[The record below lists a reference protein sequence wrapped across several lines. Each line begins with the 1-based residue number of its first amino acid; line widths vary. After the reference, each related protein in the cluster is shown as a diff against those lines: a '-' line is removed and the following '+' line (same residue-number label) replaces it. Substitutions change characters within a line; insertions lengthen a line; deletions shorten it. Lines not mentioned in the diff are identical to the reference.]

1 VRLSLFLSFLLSF
14 APLFLSKTTASNGLD
29 TLGSPL
35 TESINS
41 PYNEAAPVLSAN
53 GLYLYFSRKG
63 HPQNMGEDNNSDV
76 WVAYR
81 PSPSALWQRA
91 VSLGAPI
98 NNDEDNTI
106 VGTNLYGTS
115 LYYTTNNPNF
125 IFCSHKKGRS
135 WGTPYSI
142 PIRALNNKGRQLHA
156 SMSMDENVLL
166 IAMQGEE
173 TFGGNDIY
181 VSFKDTAGIWS
192 RPQNVGATINGGRNE
207 AKIILAADNE
217 TIYFASN
224 RQGTIGGLDWWMSRR
239 TDATWTNWTTPVNL
253 GVGVNTSGDDTSLAV
268 PVLGNYAIVAS
279 SESGSLNLV
288 EVKLREELR
297 PYPTFLVE
305 GKIKI
310 LDKNVPT
317 ELKIQCQITK
327 GKEKYVI
334 GNEFKNSQNY
344 QFLLPRETNALIYAQ
359 NELFFSNSIFMPASG
374 KIKIELDGSSETN
387 TLTKEEIK
395 IERLQIRITQL
406 NEELSEISTRPFS
419 NYSHIDQFDFSKI
432 QKSNY
437 ERDLALEK
445 IKQRYEKK
453 ITGGANNPQEDENR
467 LSTERFDTD
476 ALLEINTSARIE
488 PRAAPTTT
496 NEPDTAFLVLRQ
508 RFNRYHEQRIEV
520 SKPAVPTSSPSP
532 TLSRE
537 EREAIEAA
545 RESEHLSEPTFHD
558 FEQFT
563 NYVRKNLR
571 EKLSLSIR
579 EELQERILY
588 ETANQLE
595 KQFTNEEKE
604 LLKGKFRE
612 AKEQVQKQLDL
623 NLKTSK
629 AAQQRPSS
637 LNDERLIRLENELER
652 KLEDAVKNELRVVF
666 KDELRYEIRQRL
678 ELILK
683 QELRAD
689 LQKELIQTL
698 RKEAKAIKGGG
709 NSNSINSSQN
719 LHNSTTQD
727 SLHTSSLGRLGAVF
741 FSKAPSKELVLYP
754 LEAGQ
759 LILLPNLLFRSNR
772 IEPQAVALL
781 ELDRITQ
788 FLQKHPSLFVSFLVH
803 TNGHCSYK
811 FADELTH
818 NRAQFISDYFLSK
831 GIPSERVLVNS
842 YGRNK
847 PITTND
853 SDEGRVLN
861 QRVEMQL
868 LRR

>member
-1 VRLSLFLSFLLSF
+1 MRLSFFLSLLLIS
-14 APLFLSKTTASNGLD
+14 LFSTLNASNGLD
-29 TLGSPL
+29 TLGLPL

-41 PYNEAAPVLSAN
+41 QYNEGAPVLSAN

-81 PSPSALWQRA
+81 SSPSALWQRA

-98 NNDEDNTI
+98 NNDEENTI
-106 VGTNLYGTS
+106 VSTNLYGTA

-125 IFCSHKKGRS
+125 IFCSRKNGRS
-135 WGTPYSI
+135 WGAPFSV
-142 PIRALNNKGRQLHA
+142 PIRGLNNKGRQLHA
-156 SMSMDENVLL
+156 SVSMDENVLL
-166 IAMQGEE
+166 LAMQGEE

-192 RPQNVGATINGGRNE
+192 SPQNIGSTINSGRNE
-207 AKIILAADNE
+207 AKIFLAADNE

-239 TDATWTNWTTPVNL
+239 IDATWMNWTMPVNL
-253 GVGVNTSGDDTSLAV
+253 GVGINTSGDDTSLAL
-268 PVLGNYAIVAS
+268 PILGNYAIVAS
-279 SESGSLNLV
+279 SESGNGNLA
-288 EVKLREELR
+288 EVPLKEAIR

-305 GKIKI
+305 GKIKV
-310 LDKNVPT
+310 LDKNTPNDIKIKC
-317 ELKIQCQITK
+317 ELFK
-327 GKEKYVI
+327 GKEKYNI
-334 GNEFKNSQNY
+334 GNSFKSNQNY

-359 NELFFSNSIFMPASG
+359 NDFFFSNSVFIPATG
-374 KIKIELDGSSETN
+374 KVNIELDGSSETN
-387 TLTKEEIK
+387 TLSKEEIK

-437 ERDLALEK
+437 ERDLELEK
-445 IKQRYEKK
+445 IKQRYDKK
-453 ITGGANNPQEDENR
+453 VTGGASNPQEEEER
-467 LSTERFDTD
+467 STIERFDAD
-476 ALLEINTSARIE
+476 ALLESNPSARIE
-488 PRAAPTTT
+488 PMVAGSNTSDL
-496 NEPDTAFLVLRQ
+496 DTAFLVLRQ
-508 RFNRYHEQRIEV
+508 RFNRYHGQSIEAP
-520 SKPAVPTSSPSP
+520 KPMVAASLTTS

-537 EREAIEAA
+537 EHEAIEAA
-545 RESEHLSEPTFHD
+545 REAEHLAEPVFHD

-571 EKLSLSIR
+571 EKRSLSIR

-595 KQFTNEEKE
+595 RQLTIDEKE

-612 AKEQVQKQLDL
+612 AKEQVQRQLDL

-629 AAQQRPSS
+629 AAQQRASS
-637 LNDERLIRLENELER
+637 LSDERLVRLENELER
-652 KLEDAVKNELRVVF
+652 KLDESVKNELRIVF

-678 ELILK
+678 ALILK

-689 LQKELIQTL
+689 LQKELIQAL
-698 RKEAKAIKGGG
+698 RKEAKTIKGNQNAG
-709 NSNSINSSQN
+709 NVRSATIS
-719 LHNSTTQD
+719 D
-727 SLHTSSLGRLGAVF
+727 SLRASSLEKIGNVS
-741 FSKAPSKELVLYP
+741 FSKKPTKELVLYP

-759 LILLPNLLFRSNR
+759 VIPLPNLLFRSNR

-781 ELDRITQ
+781 ELDRIAQ
-788 FLQKHPSLFVSFLVH
+788 FLQKHPGLFVSFLIH
-803 TNGHCSYK
+803 TNGRCAYK

-853 SDEGRVLN
+853 TDEGRVLN

-868 LRR
+868 VQH